1 MKKLLLLV
9 LLTIIIS
16 SCEQSKKYE
25 YVELGLKESI
35 FGGIDQDEKDAVIIT
50 AKTDSIAYLEA
61 YQKFCI
67 SEKVAQDMQEALGSS
82 STKPTDFKL
91 IDEQGNN
98 VAQFI
103 NFDGID
109 SLKFDIRNRIFE
121 MKNSL
126 KETVDNNKEK
136 DIENFKSTVQVD
148 SAKIVELEKFFNSK
162 KDEFD
167 PNALVWHKPKS
178 APTYTNQNGIYC
190 YFQTNN
196 GMPSNLRLRMQYHAD
211 DWLFIQKVQFSIDD
225 KAYEFIPRK
234 TETDSG
240 NGGRIWEWFDEGM
253 GKSNTELLDAL
264 ANAKSAKM
272 KLIGRQYYKIKP
284 ITSNQI
290 RDIKR
295 SLDLY
300 KAMGGTY

>member
-1 MKKLLLLV
+1 MRKNLLLV
-9 LLTIIIS
+9 LLIITIT
-16 SCEQSKKYE
+16 SCEQSKKYK
-25 YVELGLKESI
+25 YVEIGQKESL
-35 FGGIDQDEKDAVIIT
+35 FGGTERDEKDAVIIRS
-50 AKTDSIAYLEA
+50 KNDSIAYLDA

-67 SEKVAQDMQEALGSS
+67 SEKVSQDMKEALGSA
-82 STKPTDFKL
+82 STTPTDFKL

-98 VAQFI
+98 VALLI
-103 NFDGID
+103 NFDKID
-109 SLKFDIRNRIFE
+109 SLKNSVRNRIFE

-126 KETVDNNKEK
+126 KETVDNSKEK
-136 DIENFKSTVQVD
+136 EIENFKKSVKID
-148 SAKIVELEKFFNSK
+148 SAKIKELNRYFNSK
-162 KDEFD
+162 TDEFD

-178 APTYTNQNGIYC
+178 APKYTNRNGIYC
-190 YFQTNN
+190 YFQSNN

-211 DWLFIQKVQFSIDD
+211 DWLFIQKVQFSIDG
-225 KAYEFIPRK
+225 KAFEFIPRD

-253 GKSNTELLDAL
+253 GKSNTELLNAL

-272 KLIGRQYYKIKP
+272 KLIGRQYYKVKT
-284 ITSNQI
+284 ITNNQI

>member
-1 MKKLLLLV
+1 MKKNLFLV
-9 LLTIIIS
+9 LLITTIT

-25 YVELGLKESI
+25 YVEIGQKESL
-35 FGGIDQDEKDAVIIT
+35 FGGTERDEKDAVIIR
-50 AKTDSIAYLEA
+50 AKNDSIAFLDA

-67 SEKVAQDMQEALGSS
+67 SGKMQQDMKEALGFS
-82 STKPTDFKL
+82 STTPTDFKL

-98 VAQFI
+98 VALLI
-103 NFDGID
+103 NFDRID
-109 SLKFDIRNRIFE
+109 SLKNSVRNRIFE
-121 MKNSL
+121 KKNSL
-126 KETVDNNKEK
+126 KETVDGNKEIQ
-136 DIENFKSTVQVD
+136 IEKFKNSVQID
-148 SAKIVELEKFFNSK
+148 SAKIKELDRFFNSE

-167 PNALVWHKPKS
+167 SNASVWHKPKS
-178 APTYTNQNGIYC
+178 APKYTNQNGIYC
-190 YFQTNN
+190 YFKSNS

-211 DWLFIQKVQFSIDD
+211 DWLFIQKVQFSIDGN
-225 KAYEFIPRK
+225 AFEFIPRD

-253 GKSNTELLDAL
+253 GKSNTELLNAL

-272 KLIGRQYYKIKP
+272 KLIGRQYYKVKT
-284 ITSNQI
+284 ITNNQI

>member
-16 SCEQSKKYE
+16 ACEQSKNYE

-35 FGGIDQDEKDAVIIT
+35 FGGIEQDEKDAVVIK
-50 AKTDSIAYLEA
+50 AKNDSIAYLEA

-98 VAQFI
+98 IALLI

-109 SLKFDIRNRIFE
+109 SLKNDVRNRIFE

-136 DIENFKSTVQVD
+136 EIETFKNTVQID
-148 SAKIVELEKFFNSK
+148 SAKIKELEKFFNSK

-167 PNALVWHKPKS
+167 PNALVWQKPKS

-211 DWLFIQKVQFSIDD
+211 DWLLELPRFGSIVNNKG
-225 KAYEFIPRK
+225 KATP
-234 TETDSG
+234 
-240 NGGRIWEWFDEGM
+240 
-253 GKSNTELLDAL
+253 
-264 ANAKSAKM
+264 
-272 KLIGRQYYKIKP
+272 
-284 ITSNQI
+284 
-290 RDIKR
+290 
-295 SLDLY
+295 
-300 KAMGGTY
+300 